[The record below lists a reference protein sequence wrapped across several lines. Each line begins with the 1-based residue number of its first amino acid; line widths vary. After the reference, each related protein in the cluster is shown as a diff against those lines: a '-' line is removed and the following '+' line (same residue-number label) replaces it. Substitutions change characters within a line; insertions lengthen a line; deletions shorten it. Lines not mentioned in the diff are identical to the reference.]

1 MIQAAINAI
10 GNVLAKSFFF
20 AHNFFAMSF
29 MSITR
34 NSLFV
39 FSSIV
44 LYFNRLAMVANM
56 VPSEAALVP
65 ILIHSARPMVRPLRL
80 VGTTI

>member
-1 MIQAAINAI
+1 MTKAM

-44 LYFNRLAMVANM
+44 CYFTRLAMVAIM
-56 VPSEAALVP
+56 VAMDAVDEPMVS
-65 ILIHSARPMVRPLRL
+65 HSARPMVRPLRL